1 MMGVHEKSLE
11 EIKDKDIIIK
21 NLQEQITNPINLKG
35 NISEMEM
42 TEENRRVNEE
52 NIELKSRLVRV
63 ESRIKR
69 EVSQTEIESQDVKE

>member
-1 MMGVHEKSLE
+1 MGVHEKSLE

-69 EVSQTEIESQDVKE
+69 EVSQTEIESQDFKE

>member
-1 MMGVHEKSLE
+1 MGVHEKSLE